1 MAVYSSTVATS
12 VSIDGEGFSQEG
24 VTDDYNNVQKV
35 ALDGDELPLAKVG
48 ELTTRTDNET
58 GTLTMDTGHGITT
71 GARLDLYWAD
81 GDGAGTPGSR
91 RGITVGTVSGNT
103 VPIGADNSGSGDNL
117 PLVNTAITAMIPHN
131 ETVGLF
137 DMSNAL
143 AWGASVSG
151 LGEDERCTIS
161 LGEYDTAYTEGGAIV
176 LGGDDYG
183 TVACWGDKNQGT
195 NPLAAATAVNRIY
208 VSHGDSV
215 NVPTLFK
222 FAVGLP

>member
-143 AWGASVSG
+143 AWGEC
-151 LGEDERCTIS
+151 LGARRGRTLHDQSRGVRHGVHRGRRDRARRRRLRDCRL
-161 LGEYDTAYTEGGAIV
+161 LG
-176 LGGDDYG
+176 
-183 TVACWGDKNQGT
+183 
-195 NPLAAATAVNRIY
+195 
-208 VSHGDSV
+208 
-215 NVPTLFK
+215 
-222 FAVGLP
+222 